1 MAFDGITVAAV
12 VQELEK
18 TLVGGRI
25 SKIAQPENDEL
36 LLTIKG
42 NSGQKRLYISAS
54 ASLPLIYLTNENKPS
69 PMTAPGFCMLLR
81 KHIGGGRIT
90 AVSQPSLERIIHLDI
105 EHLDEMGDLCRKKLI
120 IEIMGKHSNI
130 IFCDTKRTHHRQYQA
145 CLCSDEF
152 GTRSI
157 AGTRLFYSRHDVKEK
172 SSDRYPGR
180 IHFRNPRKTDAGV

>member
-12 VQELEK
+12 VQELEH

-42 NSGQKRLYISAS
+42 NEGQKRLYISAS

-81 KHIGGGRIT
+81 KHLVGARIT
-90 AVSQPSLERIIHLDI
+90 GISQPDFER
-105 EHLDEMGDLCRKKLI
+105 G
-120 IEIMGKHSNI
+120 SP
-130 IFCDTKRTHHRQYQA
+130 Q
-145 CLCSDEF
+145 SP
-152 GTRSI
+152 
-157 AGTRLFYSRHDVKEK
+157 SRH
-172 SSDRYPGR
+172 SSVSSTWILSIWMRWV
-180 IHFRNPRKTDAGV
+180 TCAGKN